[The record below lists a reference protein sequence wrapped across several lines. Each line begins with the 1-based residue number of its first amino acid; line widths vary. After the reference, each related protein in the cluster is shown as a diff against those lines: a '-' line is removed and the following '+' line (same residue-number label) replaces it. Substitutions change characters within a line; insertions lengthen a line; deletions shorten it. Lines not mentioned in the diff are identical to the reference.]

1 MQNFPIMGKRNAI
14 RIKLYSGRVLHGAEQ
29 EGSLHSSLQSGS
41 RRCSLSK
48 EWTLLLALSFHR
60 AIPGDAGAAKQAL
73 LQVFS
78 PIELVLI
85 SALCL
90 ELNRQLQTR
99 RKEVVTPMPMGKA
112 LMLQEG
118 LSTTSICT
126 KFMERLPPQGPA
138 KASSHFCCF

>member
-1 MQNFPIMGKRNAI
+1 MEQSRRVAAIPTAI
-14 RIKLYSGRVLHGAEQ
+14 RVM
-29 EGSLHSSLQSGS
+29 SLFPVKGIEIAFGPFLSWSHSWE
-41 RRCSLSK
+41 RRSC
-48 EWTLLLALSFHR
+48 W
-60 AIPGDAGAAKQAL
+60 QAL

-78 PIELVLI
+78 PIKLFLI
-85 SALCL
+85 SALRL

-126 KFMERLPPQGPA
+126 KFMKRLPPQGLA